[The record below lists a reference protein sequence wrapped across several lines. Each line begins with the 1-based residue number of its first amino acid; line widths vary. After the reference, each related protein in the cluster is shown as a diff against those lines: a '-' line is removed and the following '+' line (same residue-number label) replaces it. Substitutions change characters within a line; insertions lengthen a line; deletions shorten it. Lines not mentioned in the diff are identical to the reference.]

1 MKPACQRGAAAQVDV
16 REQLPHTF
24 APQAHLPTGDA
35 MHHRI
40 ASRLA
45 LLALTVVVCLWA
57 RASWARGPVP
67 RAVAPT
73 RSSENPA
80 LAVQRYTLANGLEVL
95 LHPDRS
101 VPLCAVDV
109 WYHVG
114 SGDEG
119 AGKSG
124 FAHLFEHMM
133 FQGAVH
139 TGEDAHF
146 DVLKKVGA
154 SSING
159 TTSTDRTNYYEVVP
173 SHQLETALWLESDR
187 MGFLLP
193 LLTQKSLDNQREV
206 VRNERRQNYDNVPYG
221 KERFAIHALLYG
233 EGHPYR
239 YMTIGRHED
248 LEAATL
254 ADVRAFFETWYVPA
268 NATLALAGDFDVVEA
283 KKLIDKWFGSFPSS
297 RKPPRRSAEPTPVQG
312 PQRQEVLDPF
322 ARLRM
327 VHYAWHS
334 PKFYAPGDAELDI
347 LAHALGHS
355 GTGRLYRQ
363 LVLETQQA
371 QSVSVYQDSQQLS
384 SVFHVSAVL
393 KPDADLAQV
402 EKAIEEEMEHVMQAP
417 LAQKERDRAVTAVEA
432 SFVWGLEDL
441 LARAQKLQDYNH
453 YLGRPES
460 IDDDRA
466 RYRTA
471 TPQGIQAVAAQF
483 FGKDKR
489 VEVVTMPQPGRRGG
503 VK

>member
-1 MKPACQRGAAAQVDV
+1 MLHRFASRLGVLLVLGASC
-16 REQLPHTF
+16 LG
-24 APQAHLPTGDA
+24 APQAFARGAPPPPTNTNPT
-35 MHHRI
+35 
-40 ASRLA
+40 
-45 LLALTVVVCLWA
+45 LTV
-57 RASWARGPVP
+57 
-67 RAVAPT
+67 
-73 RSSENPA
+73 E
-80 LAVQRYTLANGLEVL
+80 RYKLANGLEIL
-95 LHPDRS
+95 LHPDHS
-101 VPLCAVDV
+101 VPLCVVDV

-114 SGDEG
+114 SGDEVP
-119 AGKSG
+119 GKSG

-159 TTSTDRTNYYEVVP
+159 TTSTDRTNYFEVVP
-173 SHQLETALWLESDR
+173 AHQLETALWLESDR

-221 KERFAIHALLYG
+221 KERFVLHALLYG

-254 ADVRAFFETWYVPA
+254 TDVRDFFATWYVPA
-268 NATLALAGDFDVVEA
+268 NATLALAGDFDVAQA
-283 KKLIDKWFGSFPSS
+283 KKLIDKWFGSFPKSQKPT
-297 RKPPRRSAEPTPVQG
+297 RKTAEPTPVQG
-312 PQRQEVLDPF
+312 PKREEVLDPF

-347 LAHALGHS
+347 LANALGHT
-355 GTGRLYRQ
+355 GTGSLYKR
-363 LVLETQQA
+363 LVLETQLA
-371 QSVSVYQDSQQLS
+371 QSVAVYQDSQQLS
-384 SVFHVSAVL
+384 SVFHISAVL

-402 EKAIEEEMEHVMQAP
+402 EKLIEAEVERVMQEP
-417 LAQKERDRAVTAVEA
+417 IAQRERDRAVTAVEA

-453 YLGRPES
+453 YVGHPDAIAEDLGR
-460 IDDDRA
+460 
-466 RYRTA
+466 YRKA
-471 TPQGIQAVAAQF
+471 TPQGIRDVAARTL
-483 FGKDKR
+483 GKDKR
-489 VEVVTMPQPGRRGG
+489 VEVVTMPQPAGARGA
-503 VK
+503 K